1 MKKPNSEL
9 YLPVFLR
16 VWRKCRDSLPH
27 IADSICTFHFL
38 SLLCSFQENKQWGM
52 MRKFKIV
59 IRMFLLAWVNRESI
73 KDSISYLICRF
84 LIFGFRF
91 SLESKEKPVIISTSR
106 STRYSN
112 KKCAKTRH
120 WPLVKLSS
128 VIASTSRRSVG
139 WERLCTDLEAEA
151 AAWGWRSFHSSHHC
165 ELPTGFPIRFFDI

>member
-59 IRMFLLAWVNRESI
+59 IRMFWLAWVNRESLL
-73 KDSISYLICRF
+73 KTVFLEWNVCCEL
-84 LIFGFRF
+84 LIF
-91 SLESKEKPVIISTSR
+91 
-106 STRYSN
+106 
-112 KKCAKTRH
+112 
-120 WPLVKLSS
+120 
-128 VIASTSRRSVG
+128 
-139 WERLCTDLEAEA
+139 CTDKNLWCEKCQKSMALKNDCQSGWFFFYWA
-151 AAWGWRSFHSSHHC
+151 KWGWKS
-165 ELPTGFPIRFFDI
+165 PIMIRARKLTKFKCCLRGV